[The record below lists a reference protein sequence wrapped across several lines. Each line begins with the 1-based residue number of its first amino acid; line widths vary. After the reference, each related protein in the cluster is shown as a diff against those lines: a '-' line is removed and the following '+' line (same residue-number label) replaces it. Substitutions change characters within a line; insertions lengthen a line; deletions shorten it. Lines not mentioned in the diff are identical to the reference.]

1 MQSSPRRS
9 SANVAWQGQGV
20 LTPAAPG
27 HRFWDASSHGKKDL
41 SAQAGDEQPVMS
53 ILNASTLSHP
63 AAFLLVGIP
72 GLEATQFWIAFPF
85 CIMYAIA
92 VVGNIIVFFIIKT
105 EPCLHEPMYLFLAM
119 LAINDVVLS
128 TSTLPKMLGVLWL
141 DSREI
146 GFHACLTQMFFVHAF
161 SSVESG
167 ILMAMALDRYIAICY
182 PLRHS
187 SILSIPMTK
196 TIGSLVLTRGILL
209 ISPFCILAS
218 RLPFCGHRLISHSY
232 CEHMAVVKL
241 VCGNVRANIIYGL
254 FVAFMVVG
262 FDVLVISVS
271 YAMIL
276 RTVMRLPSTE
286 ARLKAVSTCASHTC
300 VILAFYVPALF
311 TFLTHRFG
319 HHIPHHLHIMV
330 ANLYLLVPP
339 MLNPIVYGIRTRQI
353 QGRVIRLLHLR
364 GI

>member
-1 MQSSPRRS
+1 
-9 SANVAWQGQGV
+9 
-20 LTPAAPG
+20 
-27 HRFWDASSHGKKDL
+27 
-41 SAQAGDEQPVMS
+41 MS
-53 ILNASTLSHP
+53 MLNASTPFHP

-85 CIMYAIA
+85 CIMYVIA
-92 VVGNIIVFFIIKT
+92 MVGNVIVSFIIKT
-105 EPCLHEPMYLFLAM
+105 EPSLHEPMYLFLAM
-119 LAINDVVLS
+119 LAITDLVLS
-128 TSTLPKMLGVLWL
+128 TSTVPKMLGVFWL

-146 GFHACLTQMFFVHAF
+146 GFHACLTQMFFIHTF

-167 ILMAMALDRYIAICY
+167 VLMAMALDRYIAIRY
-182 PLRHS
+182 PLWHS

-196 TIGSLVLTRGILL
+196 TIGSLVLTRGVLL
-209 ISPFCILAS
+209 ISPFCILTS

-241 VCGNVRANIIYGL
+241 ACGDARTNVVYGL
-254 FVAFMVVG
+254 LVAFVVVG

-286 ARLKAVSTCASHTC
+286 ARVKAVSTCASHTC
-300 VILAFYVPALF
+300 ILLAFYIPGLF

-319 HHIPHHLHIMV
+319 HHIPHHVHIMV

-339 MLNPIVYGIRTRQI
+339 MLNPIVYGVRTKEI
-353 QGRVIRLLHLR
+353 QGRVIRLFHPK

>member
-1 MQSSPRRS
+1 
-9 SANVAWQGQGV
+9 
-20 LTPAAPG
+20 
-27 HRFWDASSHGKKDL
+27 
-41 SAQAGDEQPVMS
+41 MS
-53 ILNASTLSHP
+53 MLNTSTVSHP
-63 AAFLLVGIP
+63 ASFLLVGIP

-92 VVGNIIVFFIIKT
+92 VVGNITILFIIKI
-105 EPCLHEPMYLFLAM
+105 EPSLHEPMYLFLAM
-119 LAINDVVLS
+119 LAITDVVLS
-128 TSTLPKMLGVLWL
+128 TSTLPKMLGIFWL

-146 GFHACLTQMFFVHAF
+146 GFRACLTQMFFVHAF
-161 SSVESG
+161 STVESG
-167 ILMAMALDRYIAICY
+167 VLMAMALDRFIAICY

-187 SILSIPMTK
+187 SILSIPVTMA
-196 TIGSLVLTRGILL
+196 IGSLVLTRGVLLVSPLSILVR
-209 ISPFCILAS
+209 

-254 FVAFMVVG
+254 FMGFMVVG

-300 VILAFYVPALF
+300 VILAFYFPALF
-311 TFLTHRFG
+311 TLLTHRFG

-330 ANLYLLVPP
+330 ANLYLLLPP

-353 QGRVIRLLHLR
+353 QDRVIHLFQLR